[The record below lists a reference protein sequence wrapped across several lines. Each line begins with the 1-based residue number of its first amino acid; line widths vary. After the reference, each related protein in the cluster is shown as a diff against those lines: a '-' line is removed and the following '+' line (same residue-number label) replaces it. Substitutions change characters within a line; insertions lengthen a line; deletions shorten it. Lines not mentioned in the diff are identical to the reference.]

1 MNYIIGI
8 AGEKNSGKDTIA
20 SMINYI
26 FVKGITQA
34 NYSNYVINKAKYDN
48 TYADRIYHFADPLKQ
63 VLSIMYNIPI
73 ECFYDRKY
81 KDDYWYCF
89 NTGNFLDTKTVINS
103 NYNVIEIND
112 LTKSNTIK
120 DELNSHKEF
129 ANVIQLRTLMQYFA
143 TNLCRENLKDDIW
156 IKCALGK
163 IIDKARA
170 RRVCIVP
177 DVRFANEA
185 NALKIVNPSLYGGV
199 IRISR
204 DSCEKSEHS
213 SETINFDCDYHIDNN
228 KDLRS
233 LFYKVLQVIQDI
245 VTNKRY
251 CY

>member
-1 MNYIIGI
+1 MMNYVIGI
-8 AGEKNSGKDTIA
+8 AGEKNSGKDTVA
-20 SMINYI
+20 TMINYI
-26 FVKGITQA
+26 FAKGVTQA
-34 NYSNYVINKAKYDN
+34 NYSDYVISKAKYDN

-89 NTGNFLDTKTVINS
+89 NIGNFLDTKTVEKSKYNIIDIKCLNNNS
-103 NYNVIEIND
+103 IKEELANHIFSFSVIR
-112 LTKSNTIK
+112 
-120 DELNSHKEF
+120 
-129 ANVIQLRTLMQYFA
+129 LRTLMQYFG
-143 TNLCRENLKDDIW
+143 TDVCRNNLQDDIW
-156 IKCALGK
+156 VRSALGK
-163 IIDKARA
+163 IIDKAHA

-185 NALKIVNPSLYGGV
+185 NALKIVSPSLYGGV

-204 DSCEKSEHS
+204 DSCEKNEHS
-213 SETINFDCDYHIDNN
+213 SETIDFNCDYNIDNN

-245 VTNKRY
+245 INTKR
-251 CY
+251 